1 MITIRPEAAR
11 VLLDRLSQWEEGRL
25 RWSLR
30 GKERRDMADALQ
42 GLAEIAGHEPAWVTT
57 FCQEVAERPYHDT
70 ETEPG

>member
-1 MITIRPEAAR
+1 
-11 VLLDRLSQWEEGRL
+11 
-25 RWSLR
+25 
-30 GKERRDMADALQ
+30 MADALQ